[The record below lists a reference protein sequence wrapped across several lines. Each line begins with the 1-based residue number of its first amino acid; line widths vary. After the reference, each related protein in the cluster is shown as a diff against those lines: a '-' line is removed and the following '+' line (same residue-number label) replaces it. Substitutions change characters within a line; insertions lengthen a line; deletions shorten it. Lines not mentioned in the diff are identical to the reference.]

1 MIIIDILSWLA
12 ILGGVAFLFAGGI
25 GLLRFPEFYTRC
37 HAAGITD
44 TGATFLILVGLMLQA
59 GLSLITVKLLFIL
72 IFLFFTA
79 PTATHALA
87 HAAYTGGIKPKS
99 VRDEA
104 PLKDEAPTS
113 ERAD

>member
-1 MIIIDILSWLA
+1 MIVIDILSWLA
-12 ILGGVAFLFAGGI
+12 LVGGVILLFAGGI

-87 HAAYTGGIKPKS
+87 HAAYTGGIRPKR

-104 PLKDEAPTS
+104 PTA
-113 ERAD
+113 ERAE

>member
-1 MIIIDILSWLA
+1 MIIIEILSWLA
-12 ILGGVAFLFAGGI
+12 ILGGVVLLFAGGV

-37 HAAGITD
+37 HASGITD

-59 GLSLITVKLLFIL
+59 GFSLITVKLLLIL
-72 IFLFFTA
+72 IFLFFTS

-87 HAAYTGGIKPKS
+87 HAAYTAGIKPKTL
-99 VRDEA
+99 R
-104 PLKDEAPTS
+104 DEAPTS